1 MLDDHKID
9 FTQIFLPVKETDY
22 LCGMCQLKIYRYC
35 PLIDK
40 SKAEVNY
47 YLLRDL
53 AAQDFGVIGIK
64 TVNNKRGKRIFEV
77 EIEFKKGEPE
87 LFHLIEDYL
96 KMKLAEQFLD
106 A

>member
-1 MLDDHKID
+1 MSDTYKID
-9 FTQIFLPVKETDY
+9 FIQIFLPVNETDY
-22 LCGMCQLKIYRYC
+22 LFRMCNLKIYRYC
-35 PLIDK
+35 PLLDN

-53 AAQDFGVIGIK
+53 AAQDFGIIGIK
-64 TVNNKRGKRIFEV
+64 LANNKKVRRILEV
-77 EIEFKKGEPE
+77 EIEFKRGEPE